1 MTMKV
6 PNSLRELGLRPK
18 LGHDFSTLFWWLE
31 RHGLS
36 DTSQA
41 FDRPA
46 NEYLPGAEALGDR
59 LALAQATSRS
69 AVTLRTQDELKRLKE
84 QFQQTPLDISQ
95 DALWNVV
102 RDPASSVRALVWEKL
117 PAEAMAF
124 YRPFHFPPFDQW
136 GIYLLI
142 DPLLN
147 YHCNLLDQNRQLK
160 MFSPET
166 LMHLILFEIF
176 NHEFFHH
183 LVESTATT
191 LELLLATQGQKQP
204 VYLRH
209 RQQQAQNTFR
219 HPHAPLEEA
228 LANAYA
234 YNALGFISRMKV
246 GCKTA
251 SIKAYQQAIV
261 KHWHC
266 EPPGYRDARFYKGSG
281 YVDGGTLLLAQLLDA
296 PLVADHVPIGVVAKH
311 VMPNGFTALLS
322 KPEIPTWL
330 VGTPDELVM
339 FNRLVP
345 APNEAY
351 TQLFWPYNTDRFD
364 AYLAQKKA
372 EEKARKANQSAAH
385 AELKEQEDLFEG
397 S

>member
-1 MTMKV
+1 
-6 PNSLRELGLRPK
+6 
-18 LGHDFSTLFWWLE
+18 
-31 RHGLS
+31 
-36 DTSQA
+36 
-41 FDRPA
+41 
-46 NEYLPGAEALGDR
+46 
-59 LALAQATSRS
+59 
-69 AVTLRTQDELKRLKE
+69 
-84 QFQQTPLDISQ
+84 
-95 DALWNVV
+95 
-102 RDPASSVRALVWEKL
+102 
-117 PAEAMAF
+117 
-124 YRPFHFPPFDQW
+124 
-136 GIYLLI
+136 
-142 DPLLN
+142 LLN
-147 YHCNLLDQNRQLK
+147 YHYNLLNQNRQLK

-191 LELLLATQGQKQP
+191 LELLLATQGQPQP

-266 EPPGYRDARFYKGSG
+266 EPPGYRDAGFYKGGG
-281 YVDGGTLLLAQLLDA
+281 YVDGGTLLLAQLLNE
-296 PLVADHVPIGVVAKH
+296 PGVADYVPIGLVAKH
-311 VMPNGFTALLS
+311 VMPNGFTSLLS

-330 VGTPDELVM
+330 VGTPDELLM
-339 FNRLVP
+339 FKRLVP

-351 TQLFWPYNTDRFD
+351 TQLFWPYNTDGFD

-372 EEKARKANQSAAH
+372 EEKVRKANQSAAH